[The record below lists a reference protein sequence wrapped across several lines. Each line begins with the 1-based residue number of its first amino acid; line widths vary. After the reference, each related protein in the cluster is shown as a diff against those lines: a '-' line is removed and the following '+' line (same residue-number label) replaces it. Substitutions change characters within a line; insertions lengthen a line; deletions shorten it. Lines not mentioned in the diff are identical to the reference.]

1 MVPVEAHLALNHVP
15 LVGLV
20 FGLVFFV
27 VGLKRSSQAALLAG
41 LRIFVAMGIVVLL
54 VAGSGLVTA
63 HLLAD
68 AAWLDRDGVSVHQQ
82 VGILALV
89 VLVSLGGFSAVMLF
103 ASRTP
108 RILPAWAMTTVL
120 VLAIAGLG
128 ASMWAAY
135 LGGALRHTELG
146 RVHPVSTSRLM
157 RQISMRDENATLQRA
172 RRDDIRVSSILRH
185 QSPEWIMRDGTRS
198 AGPSAL

>member
-27 VGLKRSSQAALLAG
+27 VGLKRSSQAALLTG

-54 VAGSGLVTA
+54 VAGSGLVAA

-82 VGILALV
+82 VGILTLV

-108 RILPAWAMTTVL
+108 RLLPAWAMTTVL
-120 VLAIAGLG
+120 VLAIAGLARACG
-128 ASMWAAY
+128 RRISVARYGTPSSEECI
-135 LGGALRHTELG
+135 RH
-146 RVHPVSTSRLM
+146 
-157 RQISMRDENATLQRA
+157 
-172 RRDDIRVSSILRH
+172 RR
-185 QSPEWIMRDGTRS
+185 PG
-198 AGPSAL
+198 